1 MAESGQPPL
10 EPAMESNSTV
20 DADEIARFAALAD
33 EWWDPGGSF
42 QPLHKFNPVR
52 LQFIRDRLAAH
63 HGRNPLAPT
72 PLAGLQILDVGCGG
86 GILSEALAAAGA
98 DVLGIDAGEK
108 PLQVARLHRHDS
120 GLDIDYQQL
129 SIEEL
134 AASEPESFDIITC
147 LEVLEHVPDPSSV
160 IQTCRYLLKDDG
172 HLFLSTIN
180 RNPKSYFF
188 AIVGAE
194 YILNLLPR
202 GTHDYD
208 KLITP
213 AELAAYCREAS
224 LDVEDF
230 TGMTY
235 NPITKVYSLG
245 NDVNINY
252 LAYARTV

>member
-1 MAESGQPPL
+1 MTDHNVDSQEVNKFEEMAHK
-10 EPAMESNSTV
+10 
-20 DADEIARFAALAD
+20 
-33 EWWDPGGSF
+33 WWDRNSEF
-42 QPLHKFNPVR
+42 KPLHE
-52 LQFIRDRLAAH
+52 I
-63 HGRNPLAPT
+63 NPLRVGYIT
-72 PLAGLQILDVGCGG
+72 DRVEVSGKRILDVGCGG

-108 PLQVARLHRHDS
+108 PLQVARLHCHDS

-147 LEVLEHVPDPSSV
+147 LEVLEHVPEPSSV

-208 KLITP
+208 KLISP

-224 LDVEDF
+224 LHVEDL

-235 NPITKVYSLG
+235 KPITKVYSLS
-245 NDVNINY
+245 NDVDVNY
-252 LAYARTV
+252 LAYARPV